1 MKARYLGY
9 IAVHTE
15 DDDNTV
21 IIDDSE
27 MEDTENGPETQ
38 GKCDGRY
45 VTHLTYEGN
54 EDLLDIE
61 EQAGS
66 QENLSTSAPRLS
78 RNPEQM
84 ELVYLRK
91 RRRLASSLT
100 GMRAKEPEY
109 EDGDVIYEYDPD
121 DECGS
126 VVSEASCAGDQQKT
140 LMEVL
145 NYCQAMYDA
154 ILKLDEK
161 FESLHRKVSEMQHT
175 RLKPL
180 LLKPR
185 PLRFM
190 YRSPRNLSPGK
201 IRIQKATERKP
212 SQILPPG
219 HGCQSQPMKVKLQR
233 APILTRSAVKPV
245 PHTLQPES
253 QPPVHRQS
261 PPLPTIVSTRSLCPP
276 FNMAS
281 DMPNIPSQTNLANLA
296 NESSVTV
303 AALAIASPVVSSVA
317 STPPAANLE
326 RNNRTVTNR
335 TSPGSRSIRNEP
347 PSSSSVSA
355 SSAVASSRLLNA
367 PVTANKMCDLP
378 SQASLSTTD
387 GPAQVESSAVPSP
400 VILPETSL
408 ERGKKLVTYRTST
421 GGTDISNEVPSSS
434 SSMSHNF
441 EFIGDPKRNVK
452 VLGNYLMKAW
462 QKTVPKYAA
471 RYLVRVLFPKETL
484 LCSVM
489 GTRARGRR
497 TLDPNKVAAIREFL
511 AAYFPSYDLSERGK
525 DWKTC
530 ITNVNAM
537 IRCLRYESKTSPITE
552 GKEKAPEAPD
562 TSMCVDLIDIEE
574 ESDINSQTS
583 SISNQLQ
590 NSTGDNN
597 KNTPSSSEPPSLEPM
612 AHLGNPSR
620 NVQLP
625 FSVIFAAKGKTRPEL
640 SARYLIRHLFTENIL
655 IKSNVYG
662 NLDRGTHPLDCN
674 KINALRDF
682 LQETYPS
689 FELKETGY
697 DWKACVAAINSTI
710 RSLRFDHKK
719 ASSGVQSKVSAKPP
733 PLSRSSKCSL

>member
-612 AHLGNPSR
+612 
-620 NVQLP
+620 
-625 FSVIFAAKGKTRPEL
+625 
-640 SARYLIRHLFTENIL
+640 ENIL

>member
-1 MKARYLGY
+1 
-9 IAVHTE
+9 
-15 DDDNTV
+15 
-21 IIDDSE
+21 

-185 PLRFM
+185 PLRFT
-190 YRSPRNLSPGK
+190 YRSPRNLLPGK

-281 DMPNIPSQTNLANLA
+281 DMPNIPSQTNLATLVNK
-296 NESSVTV
+296 SSVTV
-303 AALAIASPVVSSVA
+303 ASLAIASPVVSSVA

-326 RNNRTVTNR
+326 RNNRTVTNK
-335 TSPGSRSIRNEP
+335 TSPGSRGIRNEP

-355 SSAVASSRLLNA
+355 SSAVASSRSLNA
-367 PVTANKMCDLP
+367 PVTANKMPDLP

-387 GPAQVESSAVPSP
+387 SPAQVESSAVPSP
-400 VILPETSL
+400 VILSETSL
-408 ERGKKLVTYRTST
+408 ERKKTLVTYRTST
-421 GGTDISNEVPSSS
+421 GGTDISNEVPSS

-497 TLDPNKVAAIREFL
+497 TLDPNKVAAIR
-511 AAYFPSYDLSERGK
+511 G
-525 DWKTC
+525 
-530 ITNVNAM
+530 M
-537 IRCLRYESKTSPITE
+537 
-552 GKEKAPEAPD
+552 
-562 TSMCVDLIDIEE
+562 
-574 ESDINSQTS
+574 
-583 SISNQLQ
+583 
-590 NSTGDNN
+590 
-597 KNTPSSSEPPSLEPM
+597 
-612 AHLGNPSR
+612 
-620 NVQLP
+620 
-625 FSVIFAAKGKTRPEL
+625 
-640 SARYLIRHLFTENIL
+640 
-655 IKSNVYG
+655 
-662 NLDRGTHPLDCN
+662 
-674 KINALRDF
+674 
-682 LQETYPS
+682 
-689 FELKETGY
+689 
-697 DWKACVAAINSTI
+697 
-710 RSLRFDHKK
+710 
-719 ASSGVQSKVSAKPP
+719 
-733 PLSRSSKCSL
+733 SRSSGARWGQSALGVTPEGGDIARSGTPQDAHRRRRSHWFKRRG